1 MAYFDVSSY
10 HDYIDLQNVS
20 GSGDPASAPAGG
32 VYLFASGAAGSAKLF
47 LQNEGDASPTD
58 IADLGG
64 SFTAAGDGGSNQT
77 IENGNTLTIAGGE
90 GLATV
95 GSATDTITV
104 NLDIDGMS
112 TATTAVADA
121 DLLIID
127 DGANGTNNKIT
138 RGNLLGS
145 ALAAFDNG
153 LTSTTVSASS
163 TLQAVGAVTFG
174 GALNVS
180 MQQNLLTHFLVLAHC
195 KPSVLQHLVAHLL
208 YLVQQQ

>member
-1 MAYFDVSSY
+1 MALFDVSSY

-32 VYLFASGAAGSAKLF
+32 IYLFASGTAGSAKLF
-47 LQNEGDASPTD
+47 FKTKEMLLQLTLLTWVVLSLLLVMVVLTKQ
-58 IADLGG
+58 LK
-64 SFTAAGDGGSNQT
+64 TATHLQ
-77 IENGNTLTIAGGE
+77 LLVVR

-180 MQQNLLTHFLVLAHC
+180 GNS
-195 KPSVLQHLVAHLL
+195 KI
-208 YLVQQQ
+208 